1 MSTNLEHGS
10 AAVHHTA
17 EAGRAVTAWQLIG
30 VTLRYYRTLILLGYG
45 LVSVVGAL
53 ILAIVVLIEGREIR
67 VVFLL
72 ATGLFVVG
80 SMTIAILI
88 NANENSER
96 RLRLLLL
103 LPTRRTAV
111 YWARFLT
118 PLLVHGFGIAIGLL
132 LITIEGLTGLAGP
145 VPRSFHTL
153 IYAASIT
160 GFYIYFPTLIPDLTL
175 LWRGGRRPQA
185 AGAAAAI
192 AIGMIGLASL
202 QLTGAWKSPAMAWLM
217 PLPALA
223 CAAIS
228 LFTFHRR
235 PSFAA

>member
-1 MSTNLEHGS
+1 MRTNLEQS
-10 AAVHHTA
+10 STAVHHA
-17 EAGRAVTAWQLIG
+17 SRRLRAVTAWELIAI
-30 VTLRYYRTLILLGYG
+30 TLRYYRTLILLGYG
-45 LVSVVGAL
+45 VVSVVGAL
-53 ILAIVVLIEGREIR
+53 ILAIVVVIDGREIR

-72 ATGLFVVG
+72 ATGLFVAG

-88 NANENSER
+88 NTNESSER

-103 LPTRRTAV
+103 LPTRRTTV

-118 PLLVHGFGIAIGLL
+118 PLLVHTFGIAIGLL
-132 LITIEGLTGLAGP
+132 LITIERLTGLAGP
-145 VPRSFHTL
+145 GSRSLHTL